1 MAEMIKVL
9 LVEPMKMPRLIEVE
23 RSLESL
29 HELVGGYLQ
38 AVYPWETNAALVCY
52 DEGKFKGYPPNRALV
67 DENGEPYDIV
77 VGSFFICGISED
89 NFASLDEEQVEM
101 FTEMF
106 RWPELFYSTEED
118 HVMWMKLIPGV
129 RPRRIA

>member
-38 AVYPWETNAALVCY
+38 AVYPWDTNAALVCD

-67 DENGEPYDIV
+67 DEIGR
-77 VGSFFICGISED
+77 
-89 NFASLDEEQVEM
+89 A
-101 FTEMF
+101 
-106 RWPELFYSTEED
+106 
-118 HVMWMKLIPGV
+118 HV
-129 RPRRIA
+129 